1 MTSGIFNG
9 VRENADNEDA
19 VSLRVRCLQCD
30 AVYEKPANGGT
41 VESNP
46 GCPECGYVGWALV
59 GAVRTS
65 KRRRSVA
72 GRPQCPAD

>member
-1 MTSGIFNG
+1 VTSGIFNG
-9 VRENADNEDA
+9 VRENADNDDD
-19 VSLRVRCLQCD
+19 VSLRVRCLECS

-59 GAVRTS
+59 GGVRGST
-65 KRRRSVA
+65 RRRSAV
-72 GRPQCPAD
+72 GRLRRPSD